1 MTAPSAGLLGLRL
14 AAVPGGPE
22 ESSVTEDQAR
32 MWGTWW
38 QLRTA
43 MDAVLESNLQRSAAI
58 SGSDFEVLAAL
69 AAAPGASMRAR
80 DLARAVDWER
90 SRLSHHV
97 RRMEIR
103 LFVTRSRT
111 GDDGRGV
118 TVSMT
123 AIGRRTLEVAAR
135 SHRDLVLS
143 MVFAPLSQ
151 AQLTVLDDIFT
162 LVLHSVDQHTVPP
175 SGGPAPNRAGRLASA
190 ARVDPP

>member
-1 MTAPSAGLLGLRL
+1 MTTPSAGLLGLRL
-14 AAVPGGPE
+14 AAPGAAD
-22 ESSVTEDQAR
+22 ESPVTEDQAR

-43 MDAVLESNLQRSAAI
+43 MDAVLESNLQRSAAL

-69 AAAPGASMRAR
+69 AHAPDATMRAR

-97 RRMEIR
+97 RRMEAR
-103 LFVTRSRT
+103 QLVSRSRS
-111 GDDGRGV
+111 GEDGRGV
-118 TVSMT
+118 SVSMT
-123 AIGRRTLEVAAR
+123 AIGLRTLEVAAR

-151 AQLTVLDDIFT
+151 AQLTFLDEIFT
-162 LVLHSVDQHTVPP
+162 LVLRSVDQHATPPP
-175 SGGPAPNRAGRLASA
+175 SRTQAPHRRGRRASPAWVGQP
-190 ARVDPP
+190 